1 MTYLKKIIKGCVQLF
16 LISCIT
22 LLLLEVVYRYGV
34 IDFYKA
40 EIKALNPIECIES
53 GPVDVLVFGDSFSA
67 PEHNYVDKLRDTHK
81 EITFLNLGIPGTG
94 IKQVNTF
101 ARKKIK
107 KYTPK
112 HIIYQVYVG
121 NDLLD
126 VKHLSNGEN
135 ISFPR
140 NFYWKLTDH
149 MWSGIYINQ
158 KLKVLKSQKT
168 ATRGVDKNA
177 LFSTSQYTKRQ
188 QMLFDA
194 DAHYLDKT
202 ITLQD
207 DFLDRYSIWKT
218 QVASFLEVI
227 PKDVTVSIVFIP
239 HCAQVNDRYY
249 KNMQSI
255 GAKFE
260 DKVKAQAIDYTFYA
274 KAVQDFKEFDHVTFY
289 NPISYLRAKET
300 DTDRLYY
307 TNDPHFNENGQHAF
321 YEFLDEVIFEK

>member
-1 MTYLKKIIKGCVQLF
+1 M
-16 LISCIT
+16 ISCIT

-40 EIKALNPIECIES
+40 EISALNPIESIES
-53 GPVDVLVFGDSFSA
+53 DTVDVLVFGDSFSA
-67 PEHNYVDKLRDTHK
+67 PETNYVNKLRDAHK

-107 KYTPK
+107 RYTPK

-126 VKHLSNGEN
+126 VKHLSGGEN
-135 ISFPR
+135 ISFSR

-149 MWSGIYINQ
+149 IWSGIYVNQ
-158 KLKVLKSQKT
+158 KLKMLKSQKASGRKGDT
-168 ATRGVDKNA
+168 NA
-177 LFSTSQYTKRQ
+177 LFSTSLYTKRQ
-188 QMLFDA
+188 QMLFNA
-194 DAHYLDKT
+194 DARYLDKT
-202 ITLQD
+202 IRLQD
-207 DFLDRYSIWKT
+207 DFLDRYGTWKK
-218 QVASFLEVI
+218 QVTSFLEVI
-227 PKDVTVSIVFIP
+227 PEGVTVSIVFIP

-249 KNMQSI
+249 ENMESI

-260 DKVKAQAIDYTFYA
+260 DKTKAQDMNYPFYT
-274 KAVQDFKEFDHVTFY
+274 KAVQDFKEFDQVTFY

-300 DTDRLYY
+300 DTHRLYY
-307 TNDPHFNENGQHAF
+307 ANDPHFNENGQHAF
-321 YEFLDEVIFEK
+321 YEFLEAVIFEK